1 MSFIKKKQKTIQ
13 VFHNF
18 LFHDSCCLLRSCLYM
33 CVCVCACGC
42 EWNLST
48 LLSARLVMQAL
59 TPRWATK
66 AASRAAA
73 ALWDWMHM
81 LRTCCHQGE
90 TDWGSHDSS
99 TAPRGQEEEEEVTPL
114 LSFPLLM
121 TGWQT
126 LGQEFSTQW
135 THTGTFHVAEGDE

>member
-1 MSFIKKKQKTIQ
+1 
-13 VFHNF
+13 
-18 LFHDSCCLLRSCLYM
+18 M
-33 CVCVCACGC
+33 CVVCACGC
-42 EWNLST
+42 EWDLST

-59 TPRWATK
+59 TAWWATR

-99 TAPRGQEEEEEVTPL
+99 TAPGGQEEEEVVTPL
-114 LSFPLLM
+114 LSFSLLVM
-121 TGWQT
+121 G
-126 LGQEFSTQW
+126 
-135 THTGTFHVAEGDE
+135 